1 MLRAKRT
8 IPRGSWARSIIASSA
23 VNSNA
28 EIPKI
33 TGFNPASRETRY
45 CEARSDEAIQHHP

>member
-45 CEARSDEAIQHHP
+45 CEARSDEAIQHHT